1 MTVWGSTSGGQPWK
15 MRLNAL
21 RKRSVATV
29 AVLTVLIGLVTA
41 PAALATYSASIR
53 FPNGATTF
61 FSPFSGPAEVTFNFD
76 DDLPG
81 LDPAT
86 TFNVRL
92 RYENGATIH
101 SQNFTITPQ
110 VGSSPDTVQF
120 SWPTL
125 NVTQNT
131 RYEVAVY
138 RGSTQLRERLFT
150 LRPRLLKITS
160 ITPDPFFPTIAD
172 GFKDTTRI
180 TYDLLASSTSIRVQV
195 LEAAGGGGCCGVV
208 VRDFLQFAN
217 RVAGTYG
224 YTWNGRGDGGVL
236 LPEGDYWV
244 RITATAFTGIQGTSV
259 PVHVLLDR
267 FYRVNGTA
275 SKNGIAY
282 HHRSPT
288 TVLRSG
294 GSCALDRLT
303 ATSDLR
309 IRCRNARVR
318 VFWRWALPAGPTI
331 TQAEITQANFDLIPV
346 PGYTCGGAKG
356 FSGTDSFL
364 RVGALGQRRC
374 RVDKARITYTYIKE
388 S

>member
-1 MTVWGSTSGGQPWK
+1 
-15 MRLNAL
+15 MRLNAM

-29 AVLTVLIGLVTA
+29 AVFTILIGLLTA
-41 PAALATYSASIR
+41 TPALATYSASIR

-76 DDLPG
+76 DNPTGGIDSPQS
-81 LDPAT
+81 
-86 TFNVRL
+86 FNVRL

-120 SWPTL
+120 SWPAL
-125 NVTQNT
+125 NVNSNT
-131 RYEVAVY
+131 RYEVAVH
-138 RGSTQLRERLFT
+138 RTNGTQLRERLFT

-160 ITPDPFFPTIAD
+160 ITPDPFFPTISD

-180 TYDLLASSTSIRVQV
+180 TYDLLANSTSIRVQV
-195 LEAAGGGGCCGVV
+195 LEAAGGGGCCGDV
-208 VRDFLQFAN
+208 VRDFLQFEN

-224 YTWNGRGDGGVL
+224 YTWNGRDDGGTV

-244 RITATAFTGIQGTSV
+244 RITATAYNGIQGTSV
-259 PVHVLLDR
+259 PVQVSLDR
-267 FYRVNGTA
+267 YYRVTRRA

-282 HHRSPT
+282 HHRSAI

-294 GSCALDRLT
+294 GTCALAKDTGT
-303 ATSDLR
+303 ADLR
-309 IRCRNARVR
+309 IRCNNARVR
-318 VFWRWALPAGPTI
+318 VFWRWSLPAGPTI

-346 PGYTCGGAKG
+346 PGYTCGAAKG